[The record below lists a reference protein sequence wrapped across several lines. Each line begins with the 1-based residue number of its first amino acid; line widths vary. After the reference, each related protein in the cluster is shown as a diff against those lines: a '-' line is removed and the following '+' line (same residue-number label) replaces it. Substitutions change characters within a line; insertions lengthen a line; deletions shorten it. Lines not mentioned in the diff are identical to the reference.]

1 MGFSQK
7 GKRIILKTY
16 SNLRARFC
24 LHFFGYQCLIL
35 SFDFFFLVKKQG
47 NIGYDTKKNGDAV
60 VSRLRRLLSTIW
72 MKFVPVAPRCLEFC
86 LGVKNLLLNCPKYLT
101 LPNMVKIHQNRFF
114 CCGNIESEVLNFCSE
129 FSVNLL
135 TIFAKL
141 WESQTQKNTKNSD
154 KNFYC
159 SLFSTPRQF
168 LLF

>member
-1 MGFSQK
+1 MVYPSYQKAKKRTAQMGFSQK

-60 VSRLRRLLSTIW
+60 LSRLRRLLSTIW

-101 LPNMVKIHQNRFF
+101 LPNMVKIR
-114 CCGNIESEVLNFCSE
+114 
-129 FSVNLL
+129 
-135 TIFAKL
+135 
-141 WESQTQKNTKNSD
+141 QK
-154 KNFYC
+154 
-159 SLFSTPRQF
+159 QIF
-168 LLF
+168 LLWQHRVRSIKLLQ

>member
-1 MGFSQK
+1 MVYSSYQKAKKRTAQMGFSQK

-60 VSRLRRLLSTIW
+60 LSRLRRLLSTIW

-101 LPNMVKIHQNRFF
+101 LPNMVKIR
-114 CCGNIESEVLNFCSE
+114 
-129 FSVNLL
+129 
-135 TIFAKL
+135 
-141 WESQTQKNTKNSD
+141 QK
-154 KNFYC
+154 
-159 SLFSTPRQF
+159 QIF
-168 LLF
+168 LLRQHRVRSIKLLQ